1 MPRLVRPLSGWY
13 ALLTRGAAIAW
24 LLALV
29 ATTAGLAVGETAGT
43 GAAALLLTAAML
55 LGWSIVGGPGR
66 LRPSARPN
74 SSMLVRART
83 VGVLRS
89 CDPDAAGRPRPRAP
103 GV

>member
-13 ALLTRGAAIAW
+13 AVAIAW
-24 LLALV
+24 LLALM
-29 ATTAGLAVGETAGT
+29 ATTTGLAIGETA

-66 LRPSARPN
+66 LRPSSRPA

-103 GV
+103 GA